1 MENLDDLELRD
12 EKIFPDEKVLRNVL
26 GKSFAAYALLI
37 ELFRKNAMTFE
48 WRYYRDG
55 KAWLCKVQ
63 KQSRTIIWMSAW
75 KGFMR
80 ATIYFPGKYLEKV
93 YQLEIGEES
102 KRKIRLTKN
111 VGQSKPCTF
120 EVRDEQILTDLT
132 KVMQLKIECK

>member
-1 MENLDDLELRD
+1 MENLDDLGLRD
-12 EKIFPDEKVLRNVL
+12 EKVFPDEKVLRNVL
-26 GKSFAAYALLI
+26 GKSYAAYALLI
-37 ELFRKNAMTFE
+37 ELFRQNAMTFA

-80 ATIYFPGKYLEKV
+80 ATIYFPGKYLERV
-93 YQLEIGEES
+93 YQLDIGEET
-102 KRKIRLTKN
+102 KCKIRLTKN

-120 EVRDEQILTDLT
+120 EVRDEQMLTDLA